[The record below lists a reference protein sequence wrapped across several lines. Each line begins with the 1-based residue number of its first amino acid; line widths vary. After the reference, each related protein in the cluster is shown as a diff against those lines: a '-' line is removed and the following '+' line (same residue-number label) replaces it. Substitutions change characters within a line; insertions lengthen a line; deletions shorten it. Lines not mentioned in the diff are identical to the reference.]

1 MGTPRLVGA
10 SSRIHLFASSTAWI
24 EDAAVRQLE
33 HLATRRG
40 VSAVAGM
47 PDLHPGHHGP
57 VGCAAEAEGI
67 VHADIIGTDIGCGM
81 QFWSLDLPERKL
93 RLDKAAERL
102 TLLEGPWSGDAEAR
116 LQDEGLS
123 NEGLHVSTYAET
135 LGTIGGGNHFC
146 EVQAVTDILDADAAL
161 AAGLEMGA
169 LGLLVHSGSRGF
181 GAAILARHYH
191 AGTEGLPL
199 EEGGLA
205 YLADHDRALAFA
217 RLNRQIIAERAM
229 AALRTE
235 GILRL
240 DVPHNLAERKGTH
253 ILHRKGAAPSD
264 RGLVPVPGSRGTVT
278 YLVSPL
284 PAPSEALCSIA
295 HGAGRK
301 HDRGSMEKRVRTSP
315 ADLERLTRTPLGGR
329 VICTDRQLLIEEAP
343 DAYKDI
349 HKVIADL
356 EAMNLVR
363 VVAILRPLV
372 TFKTAR
378 EIRRVDPRTGWKD
391 RR

>member
-33 HLATRRG
+33 QLADRRG
-40 VSAVAGM
+40 MRAVAGM

-57 VGCAAEAEGI
+57 IGCAAEAEGI
-67 VHADIIGTDIGCGM
+67 VHADIVGTDIGCGM
-81 QFWSLDLPERKL
+81 QFWSIDMPERKL
-93 RLDKAAERL
+93 RLDKAAECL
-102 TLLEGPWSGDAEAR
+102 FALEGPWSGNAEAR
-116 LQDEGLS
+116 LQEEELSTEGLD
-123 NEGLHVSTYAET
+123 VSPYVGAV
-135 LGTIGGGNHFC
+135 GTIGGGNHFC
-146 EVQAVTDILDADAAL
+146 EVQAVAEIVDADAAS
-161 AAGLEMGA
+161 AAGLEMGT

-181 GAAILARHYH
+181 GAAVLARHYH

-205 YLADHDRALAFA
+205 YLADHDRALTYA

-229 AALRTE
+229 AALRT
-235 GILRL
+235 GGVLRL
-240 DVPHNLAERKGTH
+240 DVPHNLAERKGSR

-264 RGLVPVPGSRGTVT
+264 RGLVPVPGSRGAVT
-278 YLVSPL
+278 YLV
-284 PAPSEALCSIA
+284 APSGAPPEALCSIA

-315 ADLERLTRTPLGGR
+315 GDLERLARTPFGGR

-349 HKVIADL
+349 HKVVADL

-378 EIRRVDPRTGWKD
+378 QIRRIEPRNGWKD
-391 RR
+391 KR

>member
-1 MGTPRLVGA
+1 MVGA
-10 SSRIHLFASSTAWI
+10 SSRIHLFASSKAWI

-33 HLATRRG
+33 HLANRPGMR
-40 VSAVAGM
+40 AVAGM

-67 VHADIIGTDIGCGM
+67 LHADIVGTDIGCGM
-81 QFWSLDLPERKL
+81 QFWSLDLPERRL

-102 TLLEGPWSGDAEAR
+102 AALQGPWDGDPATRLAEKGFGQEDPDVDACA
-116 LQDEGLS
+116 G
-123 NEGLHVSTYAET
+123 A

-146 EVQAVTDILDADAAL
+146 EVQSVAEIIDQDAAS
-161 AAGLEMGA
+161 AIGLETGT
-169 LGLLVHSGSRGF
+169 LGLLVHSGSRGL
-181 GAAILARHYH
+181 GAAVLSRHYQ
-191 AGTEGLPL
+191 AGTDGLPL
-199 EEGGLA
+199 EHGGLS
-205 YLADHDRALAFA
+205 YLEDHDRALVFA
-217 RLNRQIIAERAM
+217 QLNRQIIAERAM

-235 GILRL
+235 GVLRL
-240 DVPHNLAERKGTH
+240 DVPHNLAERNGSR

-264 RGLVPVPGSRGTVT
+264 RGLVPVPGSRGSVT
-278 YLVSPL
+278 YLVAPL
-284 PAPSEALCSIA
+284 EAPAEALRSIA

-301 HDRGSMEKRVRTSP
+301 HDRASMQKRVRTASG
-315 ADLERLTRTPLGGR
+315 DLEKLARNPFGGR

-349 HKVIADL
+349 HKVVADL
-356 EAMNLVR
+356 EAMGLVR

-378 EIRRVDPRTGWKD
+378 ESRRTESRKAWKHK
-391 RR
+391 R

>member
-10 SSRIHLFASSTAWI
+10 SPRIHLFASSHAWI

-33 HLATRRG
+33 HIANRRG
-40 VSAVAGM
+40 MRTVAGM

-67 VHADIIGTDIGCGM
+67 VHADIVGTDIGCGM
-81 QFWSLDLPERKL
+81 QFWSLDMPGRRI

-102 TLLEGPWSGDAEAR
+102 AALEGPWTGDAAAR
-116 LQDEGLS
+116 LQEEGLEV
-123 NEGLHVSTYAET
+123 NDYAEA

-146 EVQAVTDILDADAAL
+146 EVQAVAEIVDAGAAS
-161 AAGLEMGA
+161 ACGLETGG

-181 GAAILARHYH
+181 GASVLARHYH

-240 DVPHNLAERKGTH
+240 DVPHNLAERNGTR

-264 RGLVPVPGSRGTVT
+264 RGLVPVPGSRGAMT
-278 YLVSPL
+278 YLMAPL
-284 PAPSEALCSIA
+284 VAPPEALHSIA

-301 HDRGSMEKRVRTSP
+301 HDRGSMEKRVRTAP
-315 ADLERLTRTPLGGR
+315 GDLEKLARNPFGGR
-329 VICTDRQLLIEEAP
+329 VICSDRQLLIEEAP

-349 HKVIADL
+349 HKVVEDL
-356 EAMNLVR
+356 ESMRLAR
-363 VVAILRPLV
+363 VVAILRPLL

-378 EIRRVDPRTGWKD
+378 ERRRLESGKTWRSK
-391 RR
+391 R

>member
-33 HLATRRG
+33 QLADRRG
-40 VSAVAGM
+40 MRAVAGM

-57 VGCAAEAEGI
+57 VGCAAEAEGS
-67 VHADIIGTDIGCGM
+67 VHADIVGTDIGCGM
-81 QFWSLDLPERKL
+81 QFWSLDIPERKL

-102 TLLEGPWSGDAEAR
+102 WTLEGHWSGNAEAR
-116 LQDEGLS
+116 LEEDLPTEGLD
-123 NEGLHVSTYAET
+123 VSPFAGA

-146 EVQAVTDILDADAAL
+146 EVQAVVEIVDSDAAS
-161 AAGLEMGA
+161 AAGLEMGSI
-169 LGLLVHSGSRGF
+169 GLLVHSGSRGF
-181 GAAILARHYH
+181 GAAVLARHYH

-199 EEGGLA
+199 EGGGLA
-205 YLADHDRALAFA
+205 YLRDHDRALAYA
-217 RLNRQIIAERAM
+217 RLNRQVIAERAM
-229 AALRTE
+229 ASLRTE
-235 GILRL
+235 GVLRL
-240 DVPHNLAERKGTH
+240 DVPHNLAERKGSR

-264 RGLVPVPGSRGTVT
+264 RGLVPVPGSRGAVT
-278 YLVSPL
+278 YLVAPL
-284 PAPSEALCSIA
+284 EAPSEALCSIA

-301 HDRGSMEKRVRTSP
+301 HDRASMERRVRTS
-315 ADLERLTRTPLGGR
+315 AGDLERLARNPFGGR

-356 EAMNLVR
+356 EAMNLVQ
-363 VVAILRPLV
+363 VVAILRPVV

-378 EIRRVDPRTGWKD
+378 QIRRIEPRNGWKD
-391 RR
+391 KR